1 MNILARAITVL
12 LLTTALSPVATP
24 AQSRTQSPPMG
35 WNSWDAYGLT
45 ITEAQFRANVSVLK
59 TKLLPFG
66 WRYAVIDEGWFFENP
81 QDRPTPEKLHYAIDP
96 YGRYVPVPA
105 RFPSARPAPG
115 PLYAAAGTGA
125 VPLWKLEATIENTSF
140 AELGRWVHAQG
151 LQFGIHIVRG
161 IPRASVERNLPIE
174 QSAFYAQDAADQTD
188 ACPWDPT
195 NWGIKNNAAGQA
207 WYDSLLR
214 QYAAW
219 GVDLLKVDCISDHPY
234 KEDEIRMIRRAI
246 DKTGRPIILSLSPGP
261 TSTDHAPAVGELA
274 TMWRVSEDVWDIWDS
289 KSAQKFPQS
298 IKNQFERASAWD
310 HFKFA
315 PGHWPDMDM
324 LPLGELRPSPG
335 WGDPRHTRLTP
346 DEQRTL
352 ITLWAMSRSPLILG
366 ANLTLVDDA
375 TLRLLTNRTVL
386 RIDQRAQ
393 ASGETYH
400 VGALL
405 IRRAELPPE
414 RNPTPVVAL
423 FNLGDTP
430 LVVDMNTT
438 DLGLRKGSRKTIPI
452 TDVWTGKNLD
462 QINRVH
468 LTLAPHACVLLMS
481 R

>member
-1 MNILARAITVL
+1 MNLLARTAAVF
-12 LLTTALSPVATP
+12 LLTVSASAP
-24 AQSRTQSPPMG
+24 AQRSIQSPPMG

-81 QDRPTPEKLHYAIDP
+81 EARSTPEKLHYAIDP

-105 RFPSARPAPG
+105 RFPSAKPAPG
-115 PLYAAAGTGA
+115 PLYADSGTGA
-125 VPLWKLEATIENTSF
+125 VPLYKLPATIEDTSF

-161 IPRASVERNLPIE
+161 IPRASVERNLPVE
-174 QSAFYAQDAADQTD
+174 GSAFHAQDLADQTD

-219 GVDLLKVDCISDHPY
+219 GVDLLKVDCIADHPY

-246 DKTGRPIILSLSPGP
+246 DKTGRPMVLSLSPGP
-261 TSTDHAPAVGELA
+261 TALEHAPAVSELA
-274 TMWRVSEDVWDIWDS
+274 TMWRISEDVWDVWDS
-289 KSAQKFPQS
+289 KPGVTFPQS
-298 IKNQFERASAWD
+298 LKGQFARAQAWSELD
-310 HFKFA
+310 IA
-315 PGHWPDMDM
+315 PGHWPDLDM

-346 DEQRTL
+346 GEQRTL
-352 ITLWAMSRSPLILG
+352 LTLWAMKQSPLILG
-366 ANLTLVDDA
+366 ANLTLLDDA
-375 TLRLLTNRTVL
+375 TLRLLTNRDLL
-386 RIDQRAQ
+386 RIDQQGEGGGHIQLDDHSDLRVWA
-393 ASGETYH
+393 ARVRKSG
-400 VGALL
+400 
-405 IRRAELPPE
+405 AEK
-414 RNPTPVVAL
+414 TVIAL

-430 LVVDMNTT
+430 LHVDRSVK
-438 DLGLRKGSRKTIPI
+438 DLYLVRAAEPAVA
-452 TDVWTGKNLD
+452 DVFNVWTGQPLGR
-462 QINRVH
+462 IHRVQA
-468 LTLAPHACVLLMS
+468 TLPPHGCLLLMV

>member
-1 MNILARAITVL
+1 MRL
-12 LLTTALSPVATP
+12 LLAALTIVTSVP
-24 AQSRTQSPPMG
+24 AQTVMQSGIQSPPMG

-45 ITEAQFRANVSVLK
+45 ITEAQFRENVSVLK
-59 TKLLPFG
+59 EKLLPFG

-81 QDRPTPEKLHYAIDP
+81 RDRPTPEKLHYAIDSH
-96 YGRYVPVPA
+96 GRYVPDPA
-105 RFPSARPAPG
+105 RFPSAGTTPAQPTTAD
-115 PLYAAAGTGA
+115 Y
-125 VPLWKLEATIENTSF
+125 KLPATIEETSF
-140 AELGRWVHAQG
+140 AGLGRWVHAQG

-174 QSAFYAQDAADQTD
+174 TSDFHAQDAADKTD

-195 NWGIKNNAAGQA
+195 NWGVKNNAAGQA

-246 DKTGRPIILSLSPGP
+246 DKTGRPMILSLSPGP
-261 TSTDHAPAVGELA
+261 TSTDHAQAVGELA

-289 KSAQKFPQS
+289 KSAEKFPQTV
-298 IKNQFERASAWD
+298 KNQFERASAWD
-310 HFKFA
+310 RFKFS

-335 WGDPRHTRLTP
+335 WGEPRHTRLTP
-346 DEQRTL
+346 DEQQTL
-352 ITLWAMSRSPLILG
+352 ITLWATSRSPLILG
-366 ANLTLVDDA
+366 ANLTLLDDA
-375 TLRLLTNRTVL
+375 TFHLLTNPTVL
-386 RIDQRAQ
+386 RIDQQAQ
-393 ASGETYH
+393 ISGETYH
-400 VGALL
+400 VGNLL

-430 LVVDMNTT
+430 LVVDKAII
-438 DLGLRKGSRKTIPI
+438 DLGLKSNAPI
-452 TDVWTGKNLD
+452 TDVWTGKDLGR
-462 QINRVH
+462 ISRVH
-468 LTLAPHACVLLMS
+468 LTLAPHACVLLTS